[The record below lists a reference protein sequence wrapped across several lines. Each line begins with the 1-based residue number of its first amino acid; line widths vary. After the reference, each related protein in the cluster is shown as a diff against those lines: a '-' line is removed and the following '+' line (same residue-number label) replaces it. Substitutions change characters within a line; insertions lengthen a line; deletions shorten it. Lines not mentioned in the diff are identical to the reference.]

1 MFNRPAVKH
10 LSTLLG
16 HSILIWIVGNI
27 HTIQNSKHTEK
38 DKQQESPQLPSS
50 SHQRGKTNTTK
61 T

>member
-1 MFNRPAVKH
+1 MFNGPAVKH

-38 DKQQESPQLPSS
+38 DKQQESP
-50 SHQRGKTNTTK
+50 
-61 T
+61 

>member
-38 DKQQESPQLPSS
+38 DKQQESP
-50 SHQRGKTNTTK
+50 
-61 T
+61 